1 MKSSRHFFTLVAL
14 CFALPSVPLMA
25 APNDHPGSVP
35 VFLGVDPV
43 RKELELTKSQCARLD
58 QIRAD
63 FKSDAR
69 LITSRFPES
78 AVEQQAANS
87 TVKEL
92 VSKYNQKA
100 LAVLTPAQLERLLQ
114 IERQTLGGLMLFLP
128 AEQKQL
134 GLTDAQIAS
143 LDKIRKDG
151 EGYANRV
158 TASFEKGDITRFERL
173 EALRT
178 YRVKQSSKCLRVLT
192 PAQCKALE
200 NLHGREFKAA

>member
-1 MKSSRHFFTLVAL
+1 MKSSRYLFALVAL
-14 CFALPSVPLMA
+14 CFALPSVPLTA
-25 APNDHPGSVP
+25 ASNEHPGSVP
-35 VFLGVDPV
+35 VFLGLDPV

-114 IERQTLGGLMLFLP
+114 IERQTIGGLMLFLP

-134 GLTDAQIAS
+134 GLSEGQIAA
-143 LDKIRKDG
+143 LQKIRTDG
-151 EGYANRV
+151 EGYASRV

-178 YRVKQSSKCLRVLT
+178 YRVKQASKCLRILT
-192 PAQCKALE
+192 PAQGKAFK